1 MQLEFKQKISNE
13 ELYNSI
19 SEYVQTSKS
28 YFVDVVKPLF
38 SKYIDMYNGVFN
50 HEEFNCPSGSY
61 VSKDIQVTVFSIIP
75 DIIKLVFTDEPVK
88 ISPQGN
94 EDVELANKMQ
104 ILLNYQV
111 VNQNNYSEIME
122 TVTIDSLVTGM
133 GIIKCTWDKEIKK
146 EEFVEILDEQS
157 LGFMQSDYNIEIKS
171 IEFRGVNALG
181 INFYN
186 VTYTKDVV
194 VKNQPVYSRID
205 YRELFFDPLAKN
217 TNEVRYYIHRRLVSA
232 DYIRRQADLGIFN
245 KDEVTYILNNQFE
258 TGAYTVIDY
267 DDDDNIDYTSYQTN
281 NEYNKSLDTM
291 MLYEFWGKFDIN
303 QDGYLEDVIISFIG
317 DRILSVQENTY
328 KMYPFF
334 IFNPYYNIDN
344 ILGKSISELISPVQN
359 IKTVLTREYLLNVRK
374 NNNRKIFYKL
384 DNFINPMQL
393 ETDEQYVAL
402 NESADPR
409 NVFIT
414 EPYDVMS
421 NNIQNLIS
429 YFDNEVQK
437 ISGISDLKGGVRS
450 SSNTTA
456 TEATIKYEAS
466 NSKIQLIA
474 VHFSLVMKELYKFI
488 IFQNKQFLDNS
499 VVLRLFNNSIEIN
512 PSDFENV
519 EFDLN
524 VSVNFGNGT
533 KETRLAA
540 YQTAYKMLCEV
551 VQLGLTDTIKIRNL
565 ISKMLEEIGL
575 KDTDSY
581 LISETDLLNK
591 QQEIKSMEEQVLI
604 NNPYNA
610 AVGSNI
616 DIQIPQNPVNT
627 DKLPLKVY

>member
-28 YFVDVVKPLF
+28 YYVDVVKPLF
-38 SKYIDMYNGVFN
+38 SKYIDMYNGVFD
-50 HEEFNCPSGSY
+50 HREFNCPDSSY
-61 VSKDIQVTVFSIIP
+61 VSKDIQVAIFSIIP

-88 ISPQGN
+88 ISPQGS
-94 EDVELANKMQ
+94 EDMELANKMQ
-104 ILLNYQV
+104 LLLNYQV
-111 VNQNNYSEIME
+111 VQQNDYSEIME
-122 TVTIDSLVTGM
+122 KVTIDSLVTGM
-133 GIIKCTWDKEIKK
+133 GIIKCTWDKEIKS
-146 EEFVEILDEQS
+146 EEFIDIFDEQS
-157 LGFMQSDYNIEIKS
+157 LYWFKSNQDIKIKS
-171 IEFRGVNALG
+171 IEYNGVGKSGLNYYTA
-181 INFYN
+181 
-186 VTYTKDVV
+186 TYTKDIV

-205 YRELFFDPLAKN
+205 YRELFFDPTAKN
-217 TNEVRYYIHRRLVSA
+217 TDEVKYYIHRRLVTA
-232 DYIRRQADLGIFN
+232 DYLKRQSDLGIFN

-267 DDDDNIDYTSYQTN
+267 DDDDKIDYTTYQTN

-303 QDGYLEDVIISFIG
+303 QDGYLEDVIISFVG

-334 IFNPYYNIDN
+334 IFNPYYNTDN
-344 ILGKSISELISPVQN
+344 ILGKSISELISSVQN

-384 DNFINPMQL
+384 DNFINPLQL
-393 ETDEQYVAL
+393 ETDEQFVAL
-402 NESADPR
+402 NSEADPR

-429 YFDNEVQK
+429 YFDNEAQK

-450 SSNTTA
+450 SGSGTA

-499 VVLRLFNNSIEIN
+499 ITLRLFNHNIDIN
-512 PSDFENV
+512 PLDFSNV

-533 KETRLAA
+533 KETRLAT
-540 YQTAYKMLCEV
+540 YQTAYKMLGEV

-565 ISKMLEEIGL
+565 ISKMLEEMGL

-581 LISETDLLNK
+581 LLSETELLEK
-591 QQEIKSMEEQVLI
+591 QQEIKMKEQQALI
-604 NNPYNA
+604 NNQNK
-610 AVGSNI
+610 AVAGNNI
-616 DIQIPQNPVNT
+616 DIEIPNNPVNT
-627 DKLPLKVY
+627 DKLPLQV

>member
-157 LGFMQSDYNIEIKS
+157 LCFMQSDYNIEIKS

-540 YQTAYKMLCEV
+540 YQTAYKMLGEV

-591 QQEIKSMEEQVLI
+591 QQEIKSMEKQALI
-604 NNPYNA
+604 NNPDNA